1 MFIIILAANLLPFF
15 RKRGEP
21 KPEEPKEEEKG
32 AQELEVYKKR
42 AALYRKIIDR
52 YRVLTETSEDKSVPE
67 LKELIKPQDAAL
79 LEIKNQILKEFA
91 NYDYE
96 KNFLAAAQKAYEF
109 VNNEIKTEPLPL
121 EFWLSPAD
129 IMELRVA
136 DEMDKAILLCSL
148 LISLGNKDAKVIVEI
163 KGDFRHAFVMFEFEG
178 KSHLFDPAHKINL
191 SGEKESLLKQ
201 VLSKEEESRVV
212 YEFNDVEYNEW

>member
-15 RKRGEP
+15 RKRSEP
-21 KPEEPKEEEKG
+21 KPEEPREEEKG
-32 AQELEVYKKR
+32 TQELETYRRR

-52 YRVLTETSEDKSVPE
+52 HRELIEASESKSIPE
-67 LKELIKPQDAAL
+67 LKELIRPQDSAL
-79 LEIKNQILKEFA
+79 LEAKSQLLKEFSE
-91 NYDYE
+91 YSYE
-96 KNFLAAAQKAYEF
+96 RDFLKAAQKAYEL
-109 VNNEIKTEPLPL
+109 VTNEIKTEPLPL

-129 IMELRVA
+129 ILELKVA

-148 LISLGNKDAKVIVEI
+148 LISLGNKTANVVVEI

-178 KSHLFDPAHKINL
+178 KNHLLDPVHKMNL
-191 SGEKESLLKQ
+191 TGEKESLLRQ
-201 VLSKEEESRVV
+201 ALSKEEESRVV